1 MMNPALRKLNLTA
14 HIVFSVSWIGAAF
27 AFLVLSIVG
36 LTSKDWTT
44 VSGAYLSTNLI
55 CLYSIIP
62 LSLMALATGLI
73 QSLGTRWGLF
83 RHYWVSVKL
92 VLTTLSVAVLLVHQF
107 AAVAKAAKLVS
118 EGAAGTLSQA
128 DLGRVGF
135 VLVRA
140 SGLGIVVLLAVTVLS
155 VYKPWGLTPYG
166 EGMRQAHWSSTETET
181 QLSSTLMIGESRSP
195 RFKMWL
201 AFAITALVI
210 MIAFLHLHGHGFHH
224 AH

>member
-1 MMNPALRKLNLTA
+1 MMDPAIRKLNLTA
-14 HIVFSVSWIGAAF
+14 HIVLSVSWIGAAF
-27 AFLVLSIVG
+27 AFFVLSLVG

-44 VSGAYLSTNLI
+44 VRGAYLSTNLI

-83 RHYWVSVKL
+83 RHYWVSTKL
-92 VLTTLSVAVLLVHQF
+92 LLTTLSVAVLLMHQF
-107 AAVAKAAKLVS
+107 EAVAKAAKLVS

-135 VLVRA
+135 VLLRA

-166 EGMRQAHWSSTETET
+166 ERRRQERWSETET
-181 QLSSTLMIGESRSP
+181 QLSSTMMIGESRSP

-201 AFAITALVI
+201 AFAITALLI
-210 MIAFLHLHGHGFHH
+210 TIAFLHLHGHGFHH

>member
-1 MMNPALRKLNLTA
+1 MMNPAIRKLNLTA
-14 HIVFSVSWIGAAF
+14 HIVFSVSWIGGAF
-27 AFLVLSIVG
+27 AFFVLSIVG
-36 LTSKDWTT
+36 LTSKDWTA
-44 VSGAYLSTNLI
+44 VRGVYLSTNLI

-83 RHYWVSVKL
+83 RHYWVSAKL
-92 VLTTLSVAVLLVHQF
+92 LLTTLSVAVLLVHQF
-107 AAVAKAAKLVS
+107 AAVAKAAKLVT
-118 EGAAGTLSQA
+118 EGAAGSLSQA
-128 DLGRVGF
+128 DLGSVGF

-166 EGMRQAHWSSTETET
+166 EERRQGRWSETEA
-181 QLSSTLMIGESRSP
+181 QLSSNMAISGNPSP
-195 RFKMWL
+195 RLKIWL
-201 AFAITALVI
+201 LCGITALVI
-210 MIAFLHLHGHGFHH
+210 TIVFLHLHGHGFHH

>member
-1 MMNPALRKLNLTA
+1 MMNPAIRKLNLTA
-14 HIVFSVSWIGAAF
+14 HIVLSVSWIGAAF
-27 AFLVLSIVG
+27 AFFVLSIVG
-36 LTSKDWTT
+36 LTSKDGTT
-44 VSGAYLSTNLI
+44 VRGVYLSTNLI

-83 RHYWVSVKL
+83 RHYWVSAKL
-92 VLTTLSVAVLLVHQF
+92 VLTTLSVAVLLIHQF

-128 DLGRVGF
+128 DLGRVGL

-166 EGMRQAHWSSTETET
+166 EGKRQARWSSTDTET
-181 QLSSTLMIGESRSP
+181 QLSSTMAISGNSSP
-195 RFKMWL
+195 RSKMWI
-201 AFAITALVI
+201 AFAIAALVVT
-210 MIAFLHLHGHGFHH
+210 AVFLHLHGHVFHH